1 MAGQRLDHY
10 LQNQFPQYSRS
21 RLQEWIRMG
30 RVLVNGAAAKASQ
43 VVHGGED
50 IQVDPAELAPLKAV
64 AEDIPLD
71 ILYEDEAV
79 IAVNKPA
86 GMIVHAGA
94 GTHSGTLTNALVHR
108 FGKLS
113 QLGGELRPGIV
124 HRLDRYTSGV
134 ILVARN
140 DAAHQA
146 LARQFATRTVE
157 KIYLVLVHGRLAK
170 DEGQITTPIAR
181 DPIRRTRMTTRV
193 ATGRS
198 AITSYKVL
206 RRFDKFTQVEVKIG
220 TGRTHQ
226 IRVHFASIGHPVAG
240 DKLYGAPA
248 SAYGRY
254 FLHAARITFT
264 SPSTEERVTVVAPM
278 PVELE
283 NWLVGQAILPA
294 AGFPAGRTADEWTFY
309 TF

>member
-1 MAGQRLDHY
+1 VGRRLDHY
-10 LQNQFPQYSRS
+10 LQDQFPQYSRS
-21 RLQEWIRMG
+21 RLQEWIRTG
-30 RVLVNGAAAKASQ
+30 RVLVNGASAKASY
-43 VVHGGED
+43 VVRGGED
-50 IQVDPAELAPLKAV
+50 IQVDPAELTPLKAV

-108 FGKLS
+108 FEKLS
-113 QLGGELRPGIV
+113 QLGGEMRPGIV

-140 DAAHQA
+140 DTAHQA

-157 KIYLVLVHGRLAK
+157 KFYLALVHGRVAAE
-170 DEGQITTPIAR
+170 EGRITAPIAR

-198 AITSYKVL
+198 AITAYRVL
-206 RRFDKFTQVEVKIG
+206 RRFDKFTYVEVRIG

-248 SAYGRY
+248 SEYSRY

-264 SPSTEERVTVVAPM
+264 SPAAEQRVTVAAPL
-278 PVELE
+278 PVDLE
-283 NWLVGQAILPA
+283 NWLATVVPER
-294 AGFPAGRTADEWTFY
+294 FCP
-309 TF
+309 